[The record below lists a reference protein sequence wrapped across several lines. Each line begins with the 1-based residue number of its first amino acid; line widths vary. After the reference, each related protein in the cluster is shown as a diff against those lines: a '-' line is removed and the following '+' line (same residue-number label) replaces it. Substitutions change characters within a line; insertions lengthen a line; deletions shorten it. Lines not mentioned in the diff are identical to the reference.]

1 MVKLAYYVY
10 AYAYVVILTSSQSI
24 VFSSAAVAKSTLRGS
39 TSGNNGIDAEALINR
54 LSSGNELNEATSTTT
69 TIADTRDLRSTPR
82 QQHHEHIREIAKN
95 GGDTIGDIPTRTNL
109 FVAHRNSDS
118 KHNTTS
124 PPPPLFSSLSISSTS
139 SSSRGSRLQKES
151 RIIGGSATGSTEFP
165 FVVSIQ
171 DQYGHFCGGS
181 LIAPN
186 IVLTAA

>member
-10 AYAYVVILTSSQSI
+10 VYAYVVVILTSSQSI

-39 TSGNNGIDAEALINR
+39 TSGNNGSDAEAEVPMDHLF
-54 LSSGNELNEATSTTT
+54 SSGNELNEATTSNQ
-69 TIADTRDLRSTPR
+69 
-82 QQHHEHIREIAKN
+82 QQHQYRREIAKN
-95 GGDTIGDIPTRTNL
+95 GGDIPTRTNL
-109 FVAHRNSDS
+109 FASNRNNDN

-124 PPPPLFSSLSISSTS
+124 PPPPPLFSSMSISSTS
-139 SSSRGSRLQKES
+139 STSSRGSRLQKES

-165 FVVSIQ
+165 YVVSIQ